1 MSLAHGRLALIASGL
16 AVGLTVLVYGHDL
29 TDGNAAALRLQVM
42 IFSILTGF
50 LAGAIALM
58 GDPKLL
64 YSGGWRVA
72 SAHRRAIGQAL
83 HRYLLLFYAYLLVLL
98 LSLAAE
104 LCRDLVTE
112 VPLLLWIERASFS
125 LGTAALWWSAGLPT
139 RLLRVQMDAL
149 DDEVQRRRENETA

>member
-1 MSLAHGRLALIASGL
+1 MSLAHGRLALIVSGLIVGL
-16 AVGLTVLVYGHDL
+16 AVLLYGHDL

-50 LAGAIALM
+50 LAGAIAMM

-83 HRYLLLFYAYLLVLL
+83 HRYLLLFYAYLLVIF
-98 LSLAAE
+98 LSLASE
-104 LCRDLVTE
+104 LCRELATE
-112 VPLLLWIERASFS
+112 VPLLLWLDRASFS
-125 LGTAALWWSAGLPT
+125 LGIAALVWSAGLPS
-139 RLLRVQMDAL
+139 RLLRVQMDTL
-149 DDEVQRRRENETA
+149 DDAVEHRKESETA